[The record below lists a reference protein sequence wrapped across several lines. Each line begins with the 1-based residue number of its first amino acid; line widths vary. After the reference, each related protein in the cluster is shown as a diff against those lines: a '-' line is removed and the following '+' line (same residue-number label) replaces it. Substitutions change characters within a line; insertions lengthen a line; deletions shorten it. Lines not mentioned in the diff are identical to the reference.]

1 MDAFILE
8 VGAMRGK
15 MLILLVIF
23 MWSLLYWGDW
33 GEHVVLRWMS
43 LGETHL
49 VGWLFNFSRSRL
61 WLLLGVRLRVLIG
74 GELVTKL
81 ADLASDA

>member
-23 MWSLLYWGDW
+23 LWSLLNWRDW
-33 GEHVVLRWMS
+33 GEHVVLRWLS

-49 VGWLFNFSRSRL
+49 VGWLPCRDRLFNFFGCRFR
-61 WLLLGVRLRVLIG
+61 LLLGVRLRVLIG
-74 GELVTKL
+74 GELVT
-81 ADLASDA
+81 

>member
-23 MWSLLYWGDW
+23 LWSLLYWRDW
-33 GEHVVLRWMS
+33 GEHVVLRWLS

-49 VGWLFNFSRSRL
+49 VGWLFNFFGCRL
-61 WLLLGVRLRVLIG
+61 WLLLGVRLRVLIR
-74 GELVTKL
+74 GELVT
-81 ADLASDA
+81 

>member
-8 VGAMRGK
+8 VGTMRGK

-23 MWSLLYWGDW
+23 LWSLLYWRDW
-33 GEHVVLRWMS
+33 GEHVVLRWLS

-49 VGWLFNFSRSRL
+49 VGRLFNFFGCRL
-61 WLLLGVRLRVLIG
+61 RLLLGVRLRVLIR
-74 GELVTKL
+74 GELVT
-81 ADLASDA
+81 